1 MNYIYGLYKKN
12 ATYTTN
18 TIDEHLFYIGIASN
32 EKNLYH
38 RSKNHKLDK
47 SNPFKLN
54 IIAKYDFELKILW
67 QTKNNQESKDREE
80 FLIRWFGKRSDGGI
94 LTNILSSTRDLSLCH
109 KPKTDA
115 TKQKISKALK
125 KINEQKDIR
134 LANRDRNLTKP
145 YNEIL
150 ELIED
155 WAKNPLES
163 QQDFA
168 NRNGISRSKFKD
180 WIRLYKPQYIGL
192 TKKRQIEIFK
202 SIVNKNTRKKQD
214 IINEYSLKS
223 GLTISQSKAIIYRLW
238 TKAGKIC

>member
-12 ATYTTN
+12 VNYTTN
-18 TIDEHLFYIGIASN
+18 NIAEHLFYIGIASN

-67 QTKNNQESKDREE
+67 ETENIQESKDREE
-80 FLIRWFGKRSDGGI
+80 FLIRWFGKKSEGGI
-94 LTNILSSTRDLSLCH
+94 LTNILSSAYDLSICH
-109 KPKTDA
+109 KPKTNA

-125 KINEQKDIR
+125 KINKQQDIR

-145 YNEIL
+145 YDEII

-168 NRNGISRSKFKD
+168 NRNGVSRSKFKD
-180 WIRLYKPQYIGL
+180 WIRLYRPQYIGL
-192 TKKRQIEIFK
+192 TKRRQYEIFQ
-202 SIVNKNTRKKQD
+202 SIENKDTRKKQD
-214 IINEYSLKS
+214 IINEYSIKS
-223 GLTISQSKAIIYRLW
+223 GLTIIQSKAIIYRLW
-238 TKAGKIC
+238 TK

>member
-12 ATYTTN
+12 VTYTTN
-18 TIDEHLFYIGIASN
+18 TIDEHLFYIGITNNA
-32 EKNLYH
+32 KNLYH

-67 QTKNNQESKDREE
+67 TTENSQESKDREE
-80 FLIRWFGKRSDGGI
+80 FLIGWFGKKSEGGI
-94 LTNILSSTRDLSLCH
+94 LTNILSSTYDLSLCH

-125 KINEQKDIR
+125 KINEQKDVR

-145 YNEIL
+145 YDEIIK
-150 ELIED
+150 LIED

-168 NRNGISRSKFKD
+168 NRNGISRSKLKD
-180 WIRLYKPQYIGL
+180 WIRLYRPQYIGL
-192 TKKRQIEIFK
+192 TKRRQSEIFK
-202 SIVNKNTRKKQD
+202 SIANKDTRKKQD

-223 GLTISQSKAIIYRLW
+223 GLTISQSKAIVYRLW
-238 TKAGKIC
+238 IK